1 MNNIIFIAPPAAGKG
16 TVSDFLIKNY
26 NYKHLS
32 TGDMLRTEIASGSD
46 FGKEINKIIQAG
58 NLVSDDIMIRLVK
71 EQLVSL
77 SNQAFILDGF
87 PRTLEQAK
95 SLDEMLISLGVT
107 NNIVISL
114 DIDYDLALKRVLG
127 RVNCPKC
134 GRSYNIYFEE
144 MKAKKDNICDDC
156 ELELTKR
163 ADDNE
168 ESFKRRFDTYI
179 ENARSIKEYY
189 KAKNLLR
196 EIMVDNNQTRVLQE
210 VVKEAKND

>member
-26 NYKHLS
+26 HYKHLS
-32 TGDMLRTEIASGSD
+32 TGDMLRTEIEAGSD

-71 EQLVSL
+71 EQLEGL

-95 SLDEMLISLGVT
+95 SLDEMLVSLGVT

-144 MKAKKDNICDDC
+144 MKALKDNICDDC
-156 ELELTKR
+156 NTELTKR
-163 ADDNE
+163 SDDNE
-168 ESFKRRFDTYI
+168 ESFKKRFDTYI
-179 ENARSIKEYY
+179 ENARSIKEFYQE
-189 KAKNLLR
+189 KHLLK
-196 EIMVDNNQTRVLQE
+196 EIIVDNNLERVLQE
-210 VVKEAKND
+210 VLREAKND